1 VAYAARDIMHQNTVS
16 LTVKPVILQEN
27 ARLIQ
32 SEPSKVSYLASLVA
46 VWGTLVIATKMHNND
61 GKNGAPKCCQI

>member
-1 VAYAARDIMHQNTVS
+1 MAYAARDIMHQNTVS

-61 GKNGAPKCCQI
+61 GTNGAPKCCQI